1 MKLNMRKK
9 ILKYVEIRRIKRCSI
24 ELFQDVL
31 QKTQDAFLRQKE
43 DLREKLTR
51 EQQTNAQLKK
61 EIKLRDQQIEE
72 LTKDQKELQI
82 QREKRVALMQERDF
96 LQQQLSERQTI
107 TRVRF
112 RSFILSM
119 KIVSNRRTQIWKLN
133 SN

>member
-1 MKLNMRKK
+1 MRKK